1 MLVSFRCEASFFL
14 FWEKLTYASTFLIK
28 NTAKRENPQ
37 LTKISGACEDSGWIQ
52 VKNLHI
58 IIRVPEC
65 QTVCNQG
72 SGLMGQT
79 QSVPDG
85 QLGEYNGD
93 NQAIS
98 SSHLL
103 KR

>member
-1 MLVSFRCEASFFL
+1 MQSI
-14 FWEKLTYASTFLIK
+14 FLIK
-28 NTAKRENPQ
+28 NTTKRENSH
-37 LTKISGACEDSGWIQ
+37 LTRISRASEDIGWIQ
-52 VKNLHI
+52 VKNIHI
-58 IIRVPEC
+58 IIRVQEC

-93 NQAIS
+93 NHHSI
-98 SSHLL
+98 
-103 KR
+103 

>member
-1 MLVSFRCEASFFL
+1 M
-14 FWEKLTYASTFLIK
+14 T
-28 NTAKRENPQ
+28 KRQNPQ
-37 LTKISGACEDSGWIQ
+37 LTKISIASEDSGWIQ
-52 VKNLHI
+52 VKI
-58 IIRVPEC
+58 IIRVQEW

-85 QLGEYNGD
+85 QLEEYNGD